1 MKTTFALEDIDRI
14 ASQLIKSFNNKII
27 LFNGEMG
34 AGKTTLI
41 SALVRSLGGTEE
53 ASSPT
58 FSIVNEYEVENDYV
72 YHFDFY
78 RIKNHYEAQD
88 IGVED
93 YFCSGY
99 WNFIEWPD
107 KIKTLLPSDVINVHL
122 TIEPDNCRTIECFE
136 SEIF

>member
-1 MKTTFALEDIDRI
+1 MKKTFSIKEIDQI
-14 ASQLIKSFNNKII
+14 AKELIGVFSSKIV

-41 SALVRSLGGTEE
+41 SALVRALGGAED

-58 FSIVNEYEVENDYV
+58 FSIVNEYKVADDFV

-78 RIKNHYEAQD
+78 RIKNHYEALD

-99 WNFIEWPD
+99 WNFIEWPE
-107 KIKTLLPSDVINVHL
+107 KIKMLLPKDVTIVNL
-122 TIEPDNCRTIECFE
+122 TIENEDQRTIECFDG
-136 SEIF
+136 EIS

>member
-58 FSIVNEYEVENDYV
+58 FSIVNEYEVKNDYV

-78 RIKNHYEAQD
+78 RIKNHYEALD

>member
-58 FSIVNEYEVENDYV
+58 FSIVNQYEVENDYV

-78 RIKNHYEAQD
+78 RIKNHYEALD

>member
-78 RIKNHYEAQD
+78 RIKNHYEALD

-122 TIEPDNCRTIECFE
+122 TIEADNCRTIECFE

>member
-1 MKTTFALEDIDRI
+1 MKKTFSIKEIDQI
-14 ASQLIKSFNNKII
+14 AKELIDVFGSKIV

-41 SALVRSLGGTEE
+41 SAIVRALGGTED

-58 FSIVNEYEVENDYV
+58 FSIVNEYQVSNDFV

-78 RIKNHYEAQD
+78 RIKNHYEALD
-88 IGVED
+88 IGVDD

-99 WNFIEWPD
+99 WNFIEWPE
-107 KIKTLLPSDVINVHL
+107 KIKMLLPKDVTVVNL
-122 TIEPDNCRTIECFE
+122 TIDDKDVRTIECFE
-136 SEIF
+136 SEIS

>member
-1 MKTTFALEDIDRI
+1 MKTTFALEEIDQI
-14 ASQLIKSFNNKII
+14 ANKLIENFSRKIV

-41 SALVRSLGGTEE
+41 CALVRALGGTEE
-53 ASSPT
+53 TSSPT
-58 FSIVNEYEVENDYV
+58 FSIVNEYKVENDFV

-78 RIKNHYEAQD
+78 RIKNHYEALD
-88 IGVED
+88 IGIED

-99 WNFIEWPD
+99 WNFIEWPE
-107 KIKTLLPSDVINVHL
+107 KIKILLPKEIIIVNMSIESDNL
-122 TIEPDNCRTIECFE
+122 RSIEYFE

>member
-58 FSIVNEYEVENDYV
+58 F
-72 YHFDFY
+72 
-78 RIKNHYEAQD
+78 
-88 IGVED
+88 
-93 YFCSGY
+93 
-99 WNFIEWPD
+99 
-107 KIKTLLPSDVINVHL
+107 
-122 TIEPDNCRTIECFE
+122 
-136 SEIF
+136 

>member
-58 FSIVNEYEVENDYV
+58 FSIVNEYEVENDYA

-78 RIKNHYEAQD
+78 RIKNHYEALD

>member
-1 MKTTFALEDIDRI
+1 MKKTFSIKEIDQI
-14 ASQLIKSFNNKII
+14 AKELLGVFSSKIV

-41 SALVRSLGGTEE
+41 SALVRALGGAED

-58 FSIVNEYEVENDYV
+58 FSIVNEYKVTDDFV

-78 RIKNHYEAQD
+78 RIKNHYEALD

-99 WNFIEWPD
+99 WNFIEWPE
-107 KIKTLLPSDVINVHL
+107 KIKMLLPKDVTVVNL
-122 TIEPDNCRTIECFE
+122 TIDNEVQRTIEYFD
-136 SEIF
+136 SEIS

>member
-1 MKTTFALEDIDRI
+1 MKKTFTLIEIDQI
-14 ASQLIKSFNNKII
+14 AKELIEIFGSKII

-41 SALVRSLGGTEE
+41 SAIVRALGGIED

-58 FSIVNEYEVENDYV
+58 FSIVNEYKVVDDFV

-78 RIKNHYEAQD
+78 RIKNYYEALD

-99 WNFIEWPD
+99 WNFIEWPE
-107 KIKTLLPSDVINVHL
+107 KIKMLLPKDVTIVNL
-122 TIEPDNCRTIECFE
+122 TIENEDQRTIECFDG
-136 SEIF
+136 EIS

>member
-78 RIKNHYEAQD
+78 RIKNHYEALD

-93 YFCSGY
+93 YFYSGY

>member
-1 MKTTFALEDIDRI
+1 MKKTFSIKEIDQI
-14 ASQLIKSFNNKII
+14 AKELIGVFSSKIV

-41 SALVRSLGGTEE
+41 SALVRALGGAED

-58 FSIVNEYEVENDYV
+58 FSIVNEYKVADDFV

-78 RIKNHYEAQD
+78 RIKNHYEALD

-99 WNFIEWPD
+99 WNFIEWPE
-107 KIKTLLPSDVINVHL
+107 KIKMLLPKDVTVVNL
-122 TIEPDNCRTIECFE
+122 TIDNENHRRIECFD
-136 SEIF
+136 SEIS

>member
-1 MKTTFALEDIDRI
+1 MKKIFKLENIDQI
-14 ASQLIKSFNNKII
+14 AQELKEMFSRKIV

-41 SALVRSLGGTEE
+41 SALVRALGGTED

-58 FSIVNEYEVENDYV
+58 FSIVNEYKVADDFV

-78 RIKNHYEAQD
+78 RIKNHYEALD
-88 IGVED
+88 IGIED

-99 WNFIEWPD
+99 WNFIEWPE
-107 KIKTLLPSDVINVHL
+107 KIKMLLPKDVTVVNL
-122 TIEPDNCRTIECFE
+122 TIDNENQRTIECFE
-136 SEIF
+136 SEIS

>member
-1 MKTTFALEDIDRI
+1 MKKTFTLIEIDQI
-14 ASQLIKSFNNKII
+14 AKELLDVFGSKIV

-41 SALVRSLGGTEE
+41 SALVRVLGGTED

-58 FSIVNEYEVENDYV
+58 FSIVNEYKVADDFV

-78 RIKNHYEAQD
+78 RIKNQYEALD

-99 WNFIEWPD
+99 WNFIEWPE
-107 KIKTLLPSDVINVHL
+107 KIKMLLPKDVTIVNL
-122 TIEPDNCRTIECFE
+122 TIENEDQRTIECFD
-136 SEIF
+136 SEIS

>member
-58 FSIVNEYEVENDYV
+58 FSIVNQYEVENDYV

-78 RIKNHYEAQD
+78 SIKNHYEAID

>member
-78 RIKNHYEAQD
+78 RIKNHYEALD